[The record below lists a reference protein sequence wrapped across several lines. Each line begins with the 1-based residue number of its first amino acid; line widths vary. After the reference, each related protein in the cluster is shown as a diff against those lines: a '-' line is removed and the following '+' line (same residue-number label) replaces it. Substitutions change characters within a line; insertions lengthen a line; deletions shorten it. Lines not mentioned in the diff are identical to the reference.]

1 MRIRQ
6 AFPPDGSTP
15 YFLCHLGDRTS
26 ISVIQMHLYRQTVK
40 SRGFRPARR
49 YLCCAARSNG
59 HRHREAQGQPD
70 FSIARP
76 PRLGEAMRT
85 RTSELQNSRR
95 RGSSQVRNVS
105 LLSSVH
111 ASHTVRA
118 GGRCIQGTKRP
129 GKEHPGKRASREAG
143 IQGRTIQD
151 GPQDA
156 PLAPDRRLHRTLRL
170 ALRVRYRSE
179 GEDRAWPVIFP
190 RSS

>member
-15 YFLCHLGDRTS
+15 YFLCHLGDHTS

-118 GGRCIQGTKRP
+118 GGRCVQGTKRP
-129 GKEHPGKRASREAG
+129 GKEHPGRTAGRSVSAGPSPPPDAEAGASRP
-143 IQGRTIQD
+143 IQ
-151 GPQDA
+151 
-156 PLAPDRRLHRTLRL
+156 
-170 ALRVRYRSE
+170 V
-179 GEDRAWPVIFP
+179 
-190 RSS
+190 

>member
-1 MRIRQ
+1 
-6 AFPPDGSTP
+6 
-15 YFLCHLGDRTS
+15 
-26 ISVIQMHLYRQTVK
+26 MHLYRQTVK

-118 GGRCIQGTKRP
+118 GGRSIQGS
-129 GKEHPGKRASREAG
+129 GHPGKRASREAG
-143 IQGRTIQD
+143 IQGSGHPGKNHPGRTAGRSVSAGPSPPPDAEAGASRPIQ
-151 GPQDA
+151 
-156 PLAPDRRLHRTLRL
+156 
-170 ALRVRYRSE
+170 V
-179 GEDRAWPVIFP
+179 
-190 RSS
+190 

>member
-143 IQGRTIQD
+143 IQGSGHPGKNHPGRTAGRSVSAGPSPPPDAEAGASRPIQ
-151 GPQDA
+151 
-156 PLAPDRRLHRTLRL
+156 
-170 ALRVRYRSE
+170 V
-179 GEDRAWPVIFP
+179 
-190 RSS
+190 